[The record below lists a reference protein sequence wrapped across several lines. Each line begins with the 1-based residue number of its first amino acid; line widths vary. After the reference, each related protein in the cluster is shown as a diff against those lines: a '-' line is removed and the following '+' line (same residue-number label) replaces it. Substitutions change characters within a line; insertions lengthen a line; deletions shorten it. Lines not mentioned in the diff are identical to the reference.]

1 MATTT
6 ATLTGEQFDA
16 LSYDEGRQWELLNGE
31 LIPVSSLTLRH
42 QKVVYRILA
51 ALNRYLESTNSRN
64 LATQDVEFSLADDCR
79 FRPDVAVLTGSRA
92 ASADLDHTP
101 IPGAPDIAIEV
112 ISPSER
118 TTDSQ
123 EKVRAYLQH
132 GTAEVWQVYPKS
144 RTVQIHRAEIT
155 HTIEGS
161 GMLSTPLLPDFT
173 LPVAALF
180 E

>member
-31 LIPVSSLTLRH
+31 LIPVSSPTLRH
-42 QKVVYRILA
+42 QKIVYRILA
-51 ALNRYLESTNSRN
+51 ALNRYLESTNARD

-79 FRPDVAVLTGSRA
+79 LRPDVAVLTGA
-92 ASADLDHTP
+92 KATNVDLDRTP
-101 IPGAPDIAIEV
+101 IPGSPDIAIEV

-118 TTDSQ
+118 ASDSQ
-123 EKVRAYLQH
+123 GKVRAYLQH
-132 GTAEVWQVYPKS
+132 GTAEVWQVYPTF
-144 RTVQIHRAEIT
+144 RTIQIHRTELT
-155 HTIEGS
+155 HTLEADAT
-161 GMLSTPLLPDFT
+161 LTTPLLPNFA
-173 LPVAALF
+173 LPVAGLF